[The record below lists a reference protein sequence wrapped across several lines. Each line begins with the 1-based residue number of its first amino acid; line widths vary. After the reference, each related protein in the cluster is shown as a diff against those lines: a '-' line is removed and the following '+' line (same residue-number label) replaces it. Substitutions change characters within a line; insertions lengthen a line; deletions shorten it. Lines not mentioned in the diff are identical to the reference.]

1 MAEAFLQV
9 ATQAPQPI
17 QVAASKAL
25 SASCLSI
32 GMALASWVFPEV
44 LTLTKPPACWIRSK
58 EERSTVRSFI
68 TGKAFALKGSI
79 VMVSPSLN
87 LRIWS

>member
-1 MAEAFLQV
+1 MADAFLHD

-32 GMALASWVFPEV
+32 GMAFAS
-44 LTLTKPPACWIRSK
+44 
-58 EERSTVRSFI
+58 
-68 TGKAFALKGSI
+68 
-79 VMVSPSLN
+79 
-87 LRIWS
+87 